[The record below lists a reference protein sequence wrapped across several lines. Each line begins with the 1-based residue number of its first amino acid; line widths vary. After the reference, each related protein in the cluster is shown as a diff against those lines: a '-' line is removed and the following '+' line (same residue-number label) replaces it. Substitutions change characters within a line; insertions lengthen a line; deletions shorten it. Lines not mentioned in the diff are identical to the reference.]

1 LARTYGGVAPEQ
13 RRADRR
19 ERLLTAGLEL
29 FTSAG
34 FRHTKITEVCARAG
48 VSTRNF
54 YEEFTG
60 KEDVLRTLH
69 DRINGLALQHVTAAL
84 DEVAEA
90 DAMTRIATLLDV
102 FIDTVTVDPRLPRLN
117 YVEAVGVSAELEEQ
131 HQVWVD
137 RWATFI
143 ETEARRAAEHRAA
156 PDRDYRLSAIAQVGA
171 ATGLLREWQAHE
183 PPLPVEDVGAE
194 LRALMLAAIMRPQ
207 KILEIPGNPGAPSDV
222 KESSR
227 EGEPGGGWLA

>member
-1 LARTYGGVAPEQ
+1 MARTYGGVAPEQ

-69 DRINGLALQHVTAAL
+69 DRINSLALEHVTAAL
-84 DEVAEA
+84 GKVAEA
-90 DAMTRIATLLDV
+90 DAVTRIATLLDV

-143 ETEARRAAEHRAA
+143 ETEARHAAEHGAA
-156 PDRDYRLSAIAQVGA
+156 PDRDYRLTAIALVGA

-194 LRALMLAAIMRPQ
+194 LRALMLAAIMRPV
-207 KILEIPGNPGAPSDV
+207 KILEIPGNPGALSGV
-222 KESSR
+222 EESSR
-227 EGEPGGGWLA
+227 VGEQGGARRT

>member
-1 LARTYGGVAPEQ
+1 VARTYGGVAPEQ

-19 ERLLTAGLEL
+19 ERLLAAGLEL
-29 FTSAG
+29 FTSTG
-34 FRHTKITEVCARAG
+34 FRQTKITEVCARAG

-69 DRINGLALQHVTAAL
+69 DRINGLALEHVTTAL
-84 DEVAEA
+84 GEVSGA
-90 DAMTRIATLLDV
+90 DALTRIVTLLDV
-102 FIDTVTVDPRLPRLN
+102 FIDTVTADPRLPRLN

-143 ETEARRAAEHRAA
+143 ETEARRAAEHGVA
-156 PDRDYRLSAIAQVGA
+156 PDRDYRLTAIALVGA

-194 LRALMLAAIMRPQ
+194 LRALMLAAIMRPE
-207 KILEIPGNPGAPSDV
+207 KILAIPGNPGAPSGV
-222 KESSR
+222 EQSSR
-227 EGEPGGGWLA
+227 EGDQGGTRPT